1 MMRMEPYLPLLLA
14 ALFSVAASVI
24 ARRLPP
30 AIATWLLSIGGLVAA
45 AGSVAVLGF
54 LAFTLLGRAP
64 LLATQGHWSPAAL
77 RHADPVAVPVE
88 VAATLAL
95 AAVTVRVAAVALRRS
110 RALLDAHRL
119 AAALPA
125 RGADLTVIA
134 DPVPCAYAVPG
145 RPGRIV
151 ASVGLLRGLDAGQR
165 RAVLAHERSHLR
177 HHHHAHHTTVR
188 LAAAANPLLRA
199 LPAAV
204 TLATERWADEDAA
217 RIARRETVAQ
227 ALITAATTAR
237 RGASIP
243 AVVLAVAAEQITARV
258 QAMRAP
264 APRPAAWR
272 IAALLAVL
280 LLTAATTLLAAHDTE
295 RLFELAKHAYL
306 AAHR

>member
-1 MMRMEPYLPLLLA
+1 VEAYLPLVLA
-14 ALFSVAASVI
+14 ALFGILAPVI

-30 AIATWLLSIGGLVAA
+30 PIATWLLSIGGLVAA

-64 LLATQGHWSPAAL
+64 VLATQGHWSPTAL
-77 RHADPVAVPVE
+77 QHADPVAVPVE

-125 RGADLTVIA
+125 HRAELAVIA

-151 ASVGLLRGLDAGQR
+151 ASVGLLRGLHAGER
-165 RAVLAHERSHLR
+165 RAVFAHERSHLQ
-177 HHHHAHHTTVR
+177 HHHHAHHTAAQ

-199 LPAAV
+199 LPTAV
-204 TLATERWADEDAA
+204 RLATERWADEDAA
-217 RIARRETVAQ
+217 RTAPRDTVAQ
-227 ALITAATTAR
+227 ALIHAAAPRRSTAT
-237 RGASIP
+237 P
-243 AVVLAVAAEQITARV
+243 AVVLAVAIEQIATRV
-258 QAMRAP
+258 QALRAP
-264 APRPAAWR
+264 APQTSGWR

-280 LLTAATTLLAAHDTE
+280 LLTAASTLLAAHDTE

-306 AAHR
+306 VNR

>member
-1 MMRMEPYLPLLLA
+1 VEAYLPLVLA
-14 ALFSVAASVI
+14 ALFGILAPVI

-30 AIATWLLSIGGLVAA
+30 PIATWLLSIGGLVAA

-64 LLATQGHWSPAAL
+64 VLATQGHWSPNAL
-77 RHADPVAVPVE
+77 QRADPVAVPVE

-125 RGADLTVIA
+125 HNAELAVIA

-151 ASVGLLRGLDAGQR
+151 ASVGLLRGLHPGER
-165 RAVLAHERSHLR
+165 RAVFAHERSHLR
-177 HHHHAHHTTVR
+177 HRHHAHHTTAQ

-199 LPAAV
+199 LPTAV
-204 TLATERWADEDAA
+204 RLATERWADEDAA
-217 RIARRETVAQ
+217 ATAPRDTVAQ
-227 ALITAATTAR
+227 ALIHAATPRRSTAT
-237 RGASIP
+237 P
-243 AVVLAVAAEQITARV
+243 AVVLAVATEQIATRV
-258 QAMRAP
+258 QALRAP
-264 APRPAAWR
+264 APQTSRWR
-272 IAALLAVL
+272 IAVLLAVL
-280 LLTAATTLLAAHDTE
+280 LLTAASTLLAAHDTE

-306 AAHR
+306 VHR